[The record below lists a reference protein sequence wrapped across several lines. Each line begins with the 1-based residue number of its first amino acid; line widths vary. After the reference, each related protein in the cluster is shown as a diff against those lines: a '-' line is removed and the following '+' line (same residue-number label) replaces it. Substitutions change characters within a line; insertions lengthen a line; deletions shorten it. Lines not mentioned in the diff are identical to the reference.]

1 MKQIKV
7 LGSGCKKCTKTA
19 ESIERIALEQ
29 GVKVTVTKETDLQ
42 VIMSYN
48 VMSTPAVVIDE
59 QLVHSGS
66 MPHTD
71 QILEW
76 LSK

>member
-29 GVKVTVTKETDLQ
+29 GIEVNVTKETDVQ
-42 VIMSYN
+42 AIMAYN
-48 VMSTPAVVIDE
+48 VMSTPAVVVDE
-59 QLVHSGS
+59 KLVHSGS

-71 QILEW
+71 QIKEW
-76 LSK
+76 LSQ

>member
-71 QILEW
+71 QIIKW

>member
-19 ESIERIALEQ
+19 ESIERIALEK
-29 GVKVTVTKETDLQ
+29 GVEVNVTKETDVQ

-59 QLVHSGS
+59 KLVHFGS

-71 QILEW
+71 QIIEW
-76 LSK
+76 LSQ

>member
-59 QLVHSGS
+59 QLVHFGS

-71 QILEW
+71 QIIEW
-76 LSK
+76 LSQ

>member
-1 MKQIKV
+1 MKHIKV

-29 GVKVTVTKETDLQ
+29 GVEVTVTKETDLQ

-48 VMSTPAVVIDE
+48 VMSTPGVVIDE

-71 QILEW
+71 QIIEW

>member
-19 ESIERIALEQ
+19 DSIGRIALEQ
-29 GVKVTVTKETDLQ
+29 GVEVTVTKETDLQ

-71 QILEW
+71 QIIEW

>member
-29 GVKVTVTKETDLQ
+29 GIEVNVTKETDVQ
-42 VIMSYN
+42 AIMAYN
-48 VMSTPAVVIDE
+48 VMSTPAVVVDE
-59 QLVHSGS
+59 KLVHSGS

-71 QILEW
+71 QIIEW

>member
-19 ESIERIALEQ
+19 DSIERIAHDQ
-29 GVKVTVTKETDLQ
+29 GVEVTVTKETDVQ

-66 MPHTD
+66 IPHTD
-71 QILEW
+71 QIIEW